1 MFVTLRHFNL
11 KNAKKLIVFIFTL
24 LIFTTSGDVSA
35 GDNNELTKSGGGY
48 ALSGQLPQ
56 VGYTA
61 KVYDATNGLSTSDA
75 NCVMCASDG
84 AIWIGSYGGIIRY
97 DGTAFLRLD
106 SSEGVTSGRTIFEDS
121 KKRIYIGTND
131 NGVVVLE
138 GENRTHYTYKEGL
151 PSSSIRT
158 FAEDDE
164 ENVFIGTTSGL
175 AYLNPTGEL
184 CKIEDERI
192 DQERILRMV
201 SDVSGIIYGQ
211 TSSGKVFSIIDCNV
225 TAVYTSRDLG
235 IDSITSI
242 LADPKVSGKV
252 YFTTES
258 SSVYYGTFGA
268 RAFNLE
274 RILAE
279 GLTNLHWISYDCGRI
294 WVSSKDGFGYID
306 KQKRFHLI
314 RQLPTTTSIEMT
326 TSDYQGNLWIALST
340 EGVMKVVTNN
350 FSDITEEAQIR
361 DAVTNAVCTYNGYLY
376 IGTDYGLYIVDK
388 ENRPAD
394 NDLTFM
400 LHGSKIRCIMKDSK
414 DNLWISTYTNGKGLI
429 CFKSSGEII
438 SFTHA
443 NGMPTNQIRST
454 TETSDGKILVSTNA
468 GLVIIDD
475 EKIIKKVGSDDGIKN
490 TVFFTAVESQDGRI
504 YAGTDGDGIYVID
517 GNKIKRIGRDEG
529 LTSDV
534 VSQIKWD
541 EKNEVYWIITS
552 NSIEYM
558 KNGVIYNVSTFP
570 YNNNTDIIFG
580 EYDNAWVLSACGIYS
595 VQMEE
600 MLNDRVENY
609 RLYTIDNGMPYG
621 ITSYSYSTMDDEGNM
636 LIAGRHG
643 VIGVNMTRFFEI
655 DADVKVGLGGVY
667 CDSERITA
675 NEDGKYIIPASG
687 ERIRIIP
694 SVMDYSMLNPTVRVY
709 LAGLDEKGVTVGKSE
724 MGPIEYTNI
733 PYGKYKLHIEV
744 LDNNSGETIK
754 DETFDIY
761 KRPHLMEFIVFRV
774 FIFAVII
781 VVVGVLV
788 YQVMQTTIIRKQ
800 YDEIIQA
807 KNDAERAN
815 TAKSRF
821 LANISHEIR
830 TPINTIIGMN
840 EMITRENPDG
850 VPKDYFMAMMNYSF
864 DIRSAAESLLSL
876 INDLLDMSKIESG
889 KMHLVEE
896 EYDLQEMIRAIASM
910 IRVKSTQKELTFDIV
925 VDEILPKRLYGD
937 DGKIKQ
943 IVINLLTNAV
953 KYTDKGGFI
962 LSVSLLKREDDTCD
976 ICFVVKDTGI
986 GVKEEDLD
994 KIFTAYERLDEVKNS
1009 AIQGTGLGLDI
1020 SNRFAQL
1027 MGGSLTLESTYGEGS
1042 QFTLNVS
1049 QKIVD
1054 STPIGVFTE
1063 REETISKGPY
1073 IPKFVAPDADVLVV
1087 DDNPMNL
1094 NVIKNLLKA
1103 TKVFV
1108 TTASSGAECLE
1119 KIQQDKFHIILLD
1132 HMMPEM
1138 DGIET
1143 LEKIRE
1149 IDKEVPVYAL
1159 TANAVAGEEFY
1170 TSKGFNGYLSK
1181 PVDSETLEN
1190 TIMKHIPEEIMETAT
1205 EADVE
1210 ADLEEIPIDL
1220 VWISD
1225 VTEMSVPEGINN
1237 SGGIKNFI
1245 FALKLFYDT
1254 IDDNAEVIEN
1264 AYENKNI
1271 RLYTIKVHAL
1281 KSSARIIGAI
1291 PLAALAA
1298 QLEDAGNH
1306 ENLEFIDN
1314 NHGKFMSDYLSFK
1327 EKLSHLDGGIED
1339 NTNKEAI
1346 SEDELKDAYGAL
1358 SEMIPQMDYD
1368 AVEMILEQLK
1378 EYKLPAEDAEI
1389 ISKLEKQLRSFDWD
1403 KMEVLIKEK
1412 LQ

>member
-1 MFVTLRHFNL
+1 MRHFTI
-11 KNAKKLIVFIFTL
+11 KNAKKLIVL
-24 LIFTTSGDVSA
+24 LIALLLLAPAKVNHATDKDS
-35 GDNNELTKSGGGY
+35 NEVTKSGGGY

-61 KVYDATNGLSTSDA
+61 KIYDASNGLVTSDA

-97 DGTAFLRLD
+97 DGTTFVRLE
-106 SSEGVTSGRTIFEDS
+106 SSEGLTSGRTIFEDS
-121 KKRIYIGTND
+121 SGRIYIGTND
-131 NGVVVLE
+131 NGVVVLD
-138 GENRTHYTYKEGL
+138 GDNRTHYTYKEGL
-151 PSSSIRT
+151 PSSSIRA

-175 AYLNPTGEL
+175 AYLNPEGQL
-184 CKIEDERI
+184 CKIDDERI
-192 DQERILRMV
+192 NHERVLRLV

-211 TSSGKVFSIIDCNV
+211 TSSGTVFSIIDCKIS
-225 TAVYTSRDLG
+225 AVYTSRDLG
-235 IDSITSI
+235 IDDITSI

-268 RAFNLE
+268 RAFNME
-274 RILAE
+274 RILTD
-279 GLTNLHWISYDCGRI
+279 GISNLHWISYDCGRV

-306 KQKRFHLI
+306 KQKHFHLVKH
-314 RQLPTTTSIEMT
+314 LPTNTSIEMT

-376 IGTDYGLYIVDK
+376 IGTDYGLYMVD
-388 ENRPAD
+388 RD
-394 NDLTFM
+394 NNAYDNELTYM
-400 LHGSKIRCIMKDSK
+400 LNGSKIRCIMKDK
-414 DNLWISTYTNGKGLI
+414 AGNLWISTYTNGKGLV
-429 CFKSSGEII
+429 CLKASGEIV
-438 SFTHA
+438 SYTRA
-443 NGMPTNQIRST
+443 TGMPTNQIRST
-454 TETSDGKILVSTNA
+454 NETDDGKILVSTNA
-468 GLVIIDD
+468 GLVIIKDG
-475 EKIIKKVGSDDGIKN
+475 EIIKTVGEEDGIRN
-490 TVFFTAVESQDGRI
+490 TVFFTAVESKDGRI
-504 YAGTDGDGIYVID
+504 YVGTDGDGIYIID
-517 GNKIKRIGRDEG
+517 NNKITRIGRDEG

-541 EKNEVYWIITS
+541 AENEVYWIITS

-558 KNGVIYNVSTFP
+558 KNGVIYNVATFP
-570 YNNNTDIIFG
+570 YNNNIDIIFG
-580 EYDNAWVLSACGIYS
+580 DNGNAWVLSACGIYS

-600 MLNDRVENY
+600 MLNNRVENY

-621 ITSYSYSTMDDEGNM
+621 ITSLSYSTMDDDGNM

-655 DADVKVGLGGVY
+655 DADVKVGLGGVF
-667 CDSERITA
+667 CDGEKIIP
-675 NEDGKYIIPASG
+675 NENGKYIIPTSG

-694 SVMDYSMLNPTVRVY
+694 SVMDYSMLNPTVHVY
-709 LAGLDEKGVTVGKSE
+709 MTGLDDKGVIVGKSE
-724 MGPIEYTNI
+724 LGPIEYTNI

-744 LDNNSGETIK
+744 LDNNTEEVIK
-754 DETFDIY
+754 DEVFDIY

-774 FIFAVII
+774 FALAAI
-781 VVVGVLV
+781 VVIVGIVI
-788 YQVMQTTIIRKQ
+788 YQIMQNKVIKRQ

-807 KNDAERAN
+807 KNEAERAN

-840 EMITRENPDG
+840 EMITRENPEG
-850 VPKDYFMAMMNYSF
+850 VPKNYFLAMMNYSF
-864 DIRSAAESLLSL
+864 DIRSAADSLLSL

-896 EYDLQEMIRAIASM
+896 EYDLQEMIRSVASM

-953 KYTDKGGFI
+953 KYTDDGGFI
-962 LSVSLLKREDDTCD
+962 LSVSMLKRQDDICD
-976 ICFVVKDTGI
+976 ISFIVKDTGI
-986 GVKEEDLD
+986 GVKEEDID

-1020 SNRFAQL
+1020 SNKFAEL
-1027 MGGSLTLESTYGEGS
+1027 MGGSLTLKSVYGEGS
-1042 QFTLNVS
+1042 EFTLIVS

-1054 STPIGVFTE
+1054 NTPIGIFTE
-1063 REETISKGPY
+1063 REETVAKGPY

-1094 NVIKNLLKA
+1094 NVIKSLLKA

-1108 TTASSGAECLE
+1108 TTAASGAECIE

-1181 PVDSETLEN
+1181 PVDTEALER
-1190 TIMKHIPEEIMETAT
+1190 TIMKHLPEEIMEKAT

-1210 ADLEEIPIDL
+1210 EDLDEIPIDL

-1225 VTEMSVPEGINN
+1225 ITDISVPEGIKN

-1254 IDDNAEVIEN
+1254 IDDNSEVIEN
-1264 AYENKNI
+1264 AYTNKNV
-1271 RLYTIKVHAL
+1271 RMYTIKVHAL

-1291 PLAALAA
+1291 PLASLAA
-1298 QLEDAGNH
+1298 QLEEAGNH
-1306 ENLEFIDN
+1306 EDISFIES
-1314 NHGKFMSDYLSFK
+1314 NHDKFMNDYIAFK
-1327 EKLSHLDGGIED
+1327 EKLKRIDEGLED
-1339 NTNKEAI
+1339 NRGKEPI
-1346 SEDELKDAYGAL
+1346 PEDELKDAYGAL

-1368 AVEMILEQLK
+1368 AVEMIIEQLK
-1378 EYKLPAEDAEI
+1378 QYKLPEKDTEI
-1389 ISKLEKQLRSFDWD
+1389 VSKLEKMLRSFEWD
-1403 KMEVLIKEK
+1403 EMEALINGVH
-1412 LQ
+1412 Q